1 MFALLGL
8 LLIIAIVSIITAIG
22 KITGKKK
29 DLRLNLRSGTIHCPY
44 CGSPANVRGNH
55 WECPFCGESG
65 VR

>member
-1 MFALLGL
+1 MYALLGL
-8 LLIIAIVSIITAIG
+8 LLIIALVFIITVIG
-22 KITGKKK
+22 KTVGKKK
-29 DLRLNLRSGTIHCPY
+29 DLRHNLRSGTIHCPY